1 MNTAKGLLMSNRGT
15 PHLSLKVLHRAL
27 TCFACVAVS
36 GSAWAQSSTLIEA
49 IRVHRSGLAAMARR
63 ELDQCE
69 SSAPKL
75 CASRERLSLLTGV
88 LLLSEGDAAGAVAQL
103 KKVKP
108 PKRLEAY
115 HGWYLGEA
123 QSWSTSRAAAVKT
136 LQKTKPAAP
145 LWLQKKIDLRS
156 AELWLDL
163 GQASKAKPILE
174 AIDDP
179 GPEVLFDRSLARNA
193 TGDEVGARADWQAL
207 AVRFPAHPHAMSAQA
222 LLEAAENRPMVLSF
236 ENSMKRAQA
245 QLAASAT
252 SGALETLRKAVLPSG
267 LSGDAL
273 AKQQAR
279 MALFTGQALMLQGKN
294 PEANAVLAEAIANG
308 SSPIAAEAMMIKAR
322 RLMRAGDNA
331 AARAMFQS
339 VDAKYP
345 NEYTADEAG
354 YFGAWLAMGLGD
366 DMAAAKAFET
376 FEDHHPRSRRKDEAR
391 WFRGY
396 VLFRAYDYTAAR
408 AVLASLVSSFPRS
421 SLVPQARYWSAR
433 AGQLMPRPEGDAGL
447 AAIDFAKE
455 YAEVSS
461 TFTGSFYA
469 LLSAERLRAMGTEV
483 APAFTVGPQTMTVP
497 KTPALLTMAIELSA
511 AGLLREAADEVQRA
525 MGLVSG
531 SDALEM
537 GHALQAINEFGAA
550 HSLAARSLWG
560 AVYTQKQPEAV
571 ALMYPLAYQPSVV
584 QYSSS
589 AGLDST
595 LAWAIM
601 RRESGFRTEVRSAAD
616 ARGLMQIIP
625 PTAKAIALEMKWPEP
640 DPDELFAPATNI
652 QMGTWYLA
660 ALMKRLG
667 HVALAAAAYNA
678 GPNAVVRW
686 LGQRG
691 NLPLDQWV
699 EEIPYKETRGYVKQV
714 VADMYIYQQLYGAPR
729 TPFSFVLPA
738 PNVTGV
744 SF

>member
-1 MNTAKGLLMSNRGT
+1 
-15 PHLSLKVLHRAL
+15 
-27 TCFACVAVS
+27 
-36 GSAWAQSSTLIEA
+36 
-49 IRVHRSGLAAMARR
+49 MARG
-63 ELDQCE
+63 ELAECE
-69 SSAPKL
+69 ATAPRF
-75 CASRERLSLLTGV
+75 CPARERLSLLTGV
-88 LLLSEGDAAGAVAQL
+88 LLLAEGDAAAAVGQL
-103 KKVKP
+103 TKVKP

-123 QSWSTSRAAAVKT
+123 QSWSTSRTAAVKT
-136 LQKTKPAAP
+136 LQKTKSTAPA
-145 LWLQKKIDLRS
+145 WLQKKIDLRS

-163 GQASKAKPILE
+163 GQASRAKPIFE
-174 AIDDP
+174 AVDDP
-179 GPEVLFDRSLARNA
+179 GPEVLFDRSLARKA
-193 TGDEVGARADWQAL
+193 TGDLPGAKADWL
-207 AVRFPAHPHAMSAQA
+207 GLWVRFPTHPHAARAQA
-222 LLEAAENRPMVLSF
+222 LLENAEKRPLVLSF

-245 QLAASAT
+245 QLWSSAT
-252 SGALETLRKAVLPSG
+252 TGALESLQKAVLPAG
-267 LSGDAL
+267 VTGDAL

-279 MALFTGQALMLQGKN
+279 MALFTGQALMIQGKD
-294 PEANAVLAEAIANG
+294 PEANAALDEAIAHG

-331 AARAMFQS
+331 AARAAFQS
-339 VDAKYP
+339 ADATYP

-354 YFGAWLAMGLGD
+354 YFGAWLSMGLGD
-366 DMAAAKAFET
+366 DVAAAKAFEG
-376 FEDHHPRSRRKDEAR
+376 FEDHHPRSRRRDEAR

-396 VLFRAYDYTAAR
+396 VLFRAHDYAGAR
-408 AVLASLVSSFPRS
+408 TVLASLVYDFPKS

-433 AGQLMPRPEGDAGL
+433 AGQLMPQPEGDAGL
-447 AAIDFAKE
+447 ARANGAKE
-455 YAEVSS
+455 YSDVCSA
-461 TFTGSFYA
+461 FTGSFYA
-469 LLSAERLRAMGTEV
+469 LLSAERLRAMGTKV
-483 APAFTVGPQTMTVP
+483 APAFTVAPKSMPVS
-497 KTPALLTMAIELSA
+497 KTPALLAMAIELSR

-525 MGLVSG
+525 MILVSG

-550 HSLAARSLWG
+550 HSLAARYLWG
-560 AVYTQKQPEAV
+560 AVYTQKQPEAL
-571 ALMYPLAYQPSVV
+571 ALMYPLAYQQSVV
-584 QYSSS
+584 QYSAS

-601 RRESGFRTEVRSAAD
+601 RRESGFRTEVMSAAD

-625 PTAKAIALEMKWPEP
+625 PTAKAIALETHWPVP

-660 ALMKRLG
+660 ALLTRLG
-667 HVALAAAAYNA
+667 HVALTAAAYNA

-686 LGQRG
+686 LAQRG

-714 VADMYIYQQLYGAPR
+714 VADMYIYQQLYGAAG

-738 PNVTGV
+738 PKTTGV